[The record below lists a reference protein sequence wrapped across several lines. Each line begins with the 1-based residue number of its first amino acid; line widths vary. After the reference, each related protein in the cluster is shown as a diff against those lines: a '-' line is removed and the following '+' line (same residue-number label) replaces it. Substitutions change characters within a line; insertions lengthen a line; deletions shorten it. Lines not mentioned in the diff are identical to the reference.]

1 MVIIISVDGKAS
13 KLFLLLGEMVIIIS
27 VDGKAT
33 QTMQFKLVVLD
44 KSSLQK

>member
-13 KLFLLLGEMVIIIS
+13 KLFLFLGEMVIIIS

-33 QTMQFKLVVLD
+33 QTIQFKLVVLD
-44 KSSLQK
+44 KSLLQK